1 MRSATILSI
10 VVVLLI
16 SWSAAYAYL
25 PSSDVALEQSF
36 AQATSQ
42 DANVINPF
50 EALDKGRK
58 RAAEDYQAGQDAK
71 QRICARLEASIATLE
86 KRQFEQSRLVSEL
99 ERSLEG
105 PSRKGAYVDSY
116 ATNELEI
123 QRTALTDVRAKIE
136 AFRKQKK
143 DTGCDLP

>member
-1 MRSATILSI
+1 MRSATKLSI
-10 VVVLLI
+10 VVVLLTTG
-16 SWSAAYAYL
+16 SATYAYL
-25 PSSDVALEQSF
+25 PSSDAALEQSF

-50 EALDKGRK
+50 EALDKGRE

-86 KRQFEQSRLVSEL
+86 KRRFEQSQLVSAL

-105 PSRKGAYVDSY
+105 PSRKGAYVDTY
-116 ATNELEI
+116 ATNELES
-123 QRTALTDVRAKIE
+123 QRKALTEVRVKIE
-136 AFRKQKK
+136 AFRKQTK